1 MKYSRITMLLVAV
14 ICGLLGC
21 TDESL
26 TTHTSSTQFG
36 TKQEKLD
43 FLERYLVNRA
53 GLLDAEYRID
63 YQDNGSGRSVPG
75 PSDYDLRMI
84 LRILPDSMNAWTSDV
99 ERQDFLVS
107 REMWSGVAPDTSV
120 WRVNFTPELYT
131 SQGQVKLIYRTEGIV
146 FAYYTTRTVDIEKYK
161 LEP

>member
-1 MKYSRITMLLVAV
+1 MKPVRPTILLVA
-14 ICGLLGC
+14 IACGMIGC
-21 TDESL
+21 AEKSL

-43 FLERYLVNRA
+43 FLDSYLVNRA

-63 YQDNGSGRSVPG
+63 YQDNGSGRGVPG

-84 LRILPDSMNAWTSDV
+84 LRILPDSMDAWTSDV

-107 REMWSGVAPDTSV
+107 REMWSGIAPDTSV
-120 WRVNFTPELYT
+120 WGAHTTPELYT

-146 FAYYTTRTVDIEKYK
+146 FAYYTTRVVDIEKYK
-161 LEP
+161 LEL